1 MRSMR
6 KHNAL
11 FILATIYLKGS
22 CGLLDIPG
30 SSFQLY
36 DPEIATTDL
45 VANDESLGSKEVNFC
60 AGNLSCVAIDSSK
73 SKHICNIYCKMMSLE
88 QID

>member
-22 CGLLDIPG
+22 CGLLDIQG
-30 SSFQLY
+30 SSFKLY
-36 DPEIATTDL
+36 DPEIATTDRL
-45 VANDESLGSKEVNFC
+45 ANGESLGS
-60 AGNLSCVAIDSSK
+60 NLSCVAIDSSK